1 MIAILITVASILVVL
16 TTSILKNVSM
26 SGKTKNLVATG
37 VSLVAGAITAFIEAG
52 SLDALTAG
60 GVLST
65 VLLVYGAGQ
74 LVYKFLLAPS
84 GFDEVLETKVNG

>member
-1 MIAILITVASILVVL
+1 MLAILVAVAAVLVVL
-16 TTSILKNVSM
+16 TVSVLKNVSM
-26 SGKTKNLVATG
+26 TKEKKNLIATG
-37 VSLVAGAITAFIEAG
+37 VSLVAGGLTAFIEAG
-52 SLDALTAG
+52 SLEALTAG

-74 LVYKFLLAPS
+74 LVYKFLLSPS